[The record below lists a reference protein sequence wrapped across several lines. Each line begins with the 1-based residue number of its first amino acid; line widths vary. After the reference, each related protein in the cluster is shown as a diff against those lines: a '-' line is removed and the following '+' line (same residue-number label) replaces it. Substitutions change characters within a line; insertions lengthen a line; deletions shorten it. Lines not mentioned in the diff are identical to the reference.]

1 MLYKPFR
8 TPQDFQNRI
17 HLGETPENIYWDYK
31 SVLNSKEPT
40 NIAVD
45 LAAFANSYGGTLLI
59 GLSEKASEEL
69 NGLKVA
75 REFVPKIDAE
85 SIKKQICSIA
95 SNYIFP
101 PIDVKVD
108 PIKILDNLIVAVNID
123 PSVNL
128 VGVRTNNERGNFCF
142 PYRTEYGNQ
151 FMIFEEVEKRMM
163 NNKTRAMYLKLK
175 KFLPSGGKV
184 VLYPFPIGNYQS
196 EWSVE
201 WINGFEDEIRL
212 LQNRLRSIVAPIS
225 FIDEVWKGQE
235 GVCLKMNTRLYCNPS
250 FIDFETSEKVAIYE
264 ANLRN
269 AIEAQ
274 RFLSEAHN
282 RAK

>member
-1 MLYKPFR
+1 MLYKPFK
-8 TPQDFQNRI
+8 TAQDFESLIRM
-17 HLGETPENIYWDYK
+17 GETPEGIHWDYK
-31 SVLNSKEPT
+31 QMFNLKEPD
-40 NIAVD
+40 NIAID
-45 LAAFANSYGGTLLI
+45 LAAFANTYGGTLLI
-59 GLSEKASEEL
+59 GVAEKKI
-69 NGLKVA
+69 NGLRVA
-75 REFVPKIDAE
+75 SGFVPNVDAEEIKKRIFTHILDLVSSKIDV
-85 SIKKQICSIA
+85 QVV
-95 SNYIFP
+95 
-101 PIDVKVD
+101 PID
-108 PIKILDNLIVAVNID
+108 ILGNMVVAINVE

-128 VGVRTNNERGNFCF
+128 ISVRSKKDPHAYDF

-151 FMIFEEVEKRMM
+151 FMLFEEVEKRMM